1 MFVIFFF
8 TAVCLAISFTKERP
22 FTLSGATVGFDNR
35 GTPIAGKTLALEH
48 FPKAECTGEL
58 SLKAD
63 GSFSQYVIIG
73 DWLIMFALLLLYT
86 VVALGSPTF
95 SSIMLYN
102 NTYLSY

>member
-1 MFVIFFF
+1 MFELNELPSDPYSDYICKNPWRTWSIAMFVIFFF

-73 DWLIMFALLLLYT
+73 D
-86 VVALGSPTF
+86 
-95 SSIMLYN
+95 
-102 NTYLSY
+102 